1 MVDENVKGKADV
13 KLSVRAKPLA
23 GVTIPQ
29 FTIRNVDEEKCRLY
43 FFIKTFFN
51 KFFYN
56 LN

>member
-29 FTIRNVDEEKCRLY
+29 FTIRNIDEEKCKK
-43 FFIKTFFN
+43 IK
-51 KFFYN
+51 
-56 LN
+56 

>member
-29 FTIRNVDEEKCRLY
+29 FSIRNVDEEKCKKLEK
-43 FFIKTFFN
+43 FIKFILF
-51 KFFYN
+51 KY
-56 LN
+56 